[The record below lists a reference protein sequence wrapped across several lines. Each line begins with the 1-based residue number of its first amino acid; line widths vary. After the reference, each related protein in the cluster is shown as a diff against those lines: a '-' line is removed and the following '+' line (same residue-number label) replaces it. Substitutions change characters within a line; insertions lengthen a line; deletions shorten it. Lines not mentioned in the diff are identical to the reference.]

1 LYTYCTLAKTGTG
14 LPGEG
19 GKESLHDFL
28 LAVGFG
34 LITASI
40 LALSTV
46 ALSLQFSV
54 TNIPNF
60 AHGEIMTAGAY
71 GALVTQSVT
80 HNVVAAGLVACILG
94 GALAMFLNWA
104 ILAPFARA
112 GAKRLVLFILTI
124 ASGLVLQHVIL
135 LVFGGA
141 NLPYS
146 LPQSTARFIGPFIF
160 TDRSLAI
167 IGAAVVA
174 MLVVHVI
181 LRYTKFGKA
190 QRAIADSRE
199 LARISGINAALVIRL
214 TWLMAGAMGGLAGF
228 VLGVS
233 IGSLTPTLGYTFL
246 LVIFASAIVGGIGK
260 PYGAMLGALIIG
272 MAMEVSALYIPS
284 DYKPVV
290 AFAFLIL
297 TLLLR
302 PSGLFATFQG
312 ARA

>member
-1 LYTYCTLAKTGTG
+1 V
-14 LPGEG
+14 G
-19 GKESLHDFL
+19 GASLNDL
-28 LAVGFG
+28 LLVIGFG

-71 GALVTQSVT
+71 GALVTQNAT
-80 HNVVAAGLVACILG
+80 HNVLAAAIVACVLG
-94 GALAMFLNWA
+94 GLLALLLNWA
-104 ILAPFARA
+104 ILAPFARS

-124 ASGLVLQHVIL
+124 ASGLILQHVIL
-135 LVFGGA
+135 LIFGGA
-141 NLPYS
+141 NLTYA
-146 LPQSTARFIGPFIF
+146 LPSSPARRIGPFIF
-160 TDRSLAI
+160 TDRSLI
-167 IGAAVVA
+167 IMGAAVAV
-174 MLVVHVI
+174 MLALHLI

-190 QRAIADSRE
+190 QRAVADSRE
-199 LARISGINAALVIRL
+199 LARVSGIDAALIIRL

-228 VLGVS
+228 VFGVS

-246 LVIFASAIVGGIGK
+246 LVIFAAAIVGGIGK

-272 MAMEVSALYIPS
+272 MATEVSALYLPS

-290 AFAFLIL
+290 AFAFLII
-297 TLLLR
+297 TLLVR
-302 PSGLFATFQG
+302 PSGLFSTFQG

>member
-1 LYTYCTLAKTGTG
+1 M
-14 LPGEG
+14 G
-19 GKESLHDFL
+19 GGPLNDFL
-28 LAVGFG
+28 LSIGFG
-34 LITASI
+34 LVTASI

-71 GALVTQSVT
+71 GALVTQTLT
-80 HNVVAAGLVACILG
+80 HNVVAAAVVACLLG
-94 GALAMFLNWA
+94 GALALLLNWA

-124 ASGLVLQHVIL
+124 ASGLVLQHIIL
-135 LVFGGA
+135 LIFGGA
-141 NLPYS
+141 NLPYN
-146 LPQSTARFIGPFIF
+146 LPFGTAHRMGPFIF

-167 IGAAVVA
+167 IGAAVAV
-174 MLVVHVI
+174 MLGLH
-181 LRYTKFGKA
+181 LLLQYTKFGKA
-190 QRAIADSRE
+190 QRAVADSPE
-199 LARISGINAALVIRL
+199 LARVSGIDAAQIVRL
-214 TWLMAGAMGGLAGF
+214 TWLLAGAMGGLAGF

-246 LVIFASAIVGGIGK
+246 LVIFAAAIVGGIGK

-272 MAMEVSALYIPS
+272 MAMEVSALYLPS

-302 PSGLFATFQG
+302 PNGLFTTLRG
-312 ARA
+312 VRA

>member
-1 LYTYCTLAKTGTG
+1 LAARGGTL
-14 LPGEG
+14 
-19 GKESLHDFL
+19 LHDFL

-80 HNVVAAGLVACILG
+80 HNVVAAGVVACVLG

-135 LVFGGA
+135 LIFGGA

-146 LPQSTARFIGPFIF
+146 LPQSTPRFIGPFIF
-160 TDRSLAI
+160 TDRSLGI
-167 IGAAVVA
+167 IGAALVA

-199 LARISGINAALVIRL
+199 LARVSGINAALIIRL

-228 VLGVS
+228 VLGIS

-272 MAMEVSALYIPS
+272 MAMEISALYIPS

-297 TLLLR
+297 TLLIR

>member
-1 LYTYCTLAKTGTG
+1 MYTYGKLARETGTAAW
-14 LPGEG
+14 G
-19 GKESLHDFL
+19 GISLHDFL

-71 GALVTQSVT
+71 GALVTQSLT
-80 HNVVAAGLVACILG
+80 HNVVAAGLVACVLG

-167 IGAAVVA
+167 IGAAVAA
-174 MLVVHVI
+174 MLLVHVI
-181 LRYTKFGKA
+181 LRYTRFGKA

-199 LARISGINAALVIRL
+199 LARVSGINAAAIIRL

-272 MAMEVSALYIPS
+272 MAMEISALYIPS

-290 AFAFLIL
+290 AFAFLII
-297 TLLLR
+297 TLLIR

>member
-1 LYTYCTLAKTGTG
+1 V
-14 LPGEG
+14 G
-19 GKESLHDFL
+19 GGPLNDFL
-28 LAVGFG
+28 LSIGFG
-34 LITASI
+34 LVTASI

-71 GALVTQSVT
+71 GALVTQTLT
-80 HNVVAAGLVACILG
+80 HNVVAAAVVACLLG
-94 GALAMFLNWA
+94 GALALLLNWA

-124 ASGLVLQHVIL
+124 ASGLVLQHIIL
-135 LVFGGA
+135 LIFGGA
-141 NLPYS
+141 NLPYN
-146 LPQSTARFIGPFIF
+146 LPFGTAHRMGPFIF

-167 IGAAVVA
+167 IGAAVAV
-174 MLVVHVI
+174 MLGLH
-181 LRYTKFGKA
+181 LLLQYTKFGKA
-190 QRAIADSRE
+190 QRAVADSPE
-199 LARISGINAALVIRL
+199 LARVSGIDAARIVRL
-214 TWLMAGAMGGLAGF
+214 TWLLAGAMGGLAGF

-246 LVIFASAIVGGIGK
+246 LVIFAAAIVGGIGK

-272 MAMEVSALYIPS
+272 MAMEVSALYLPS

-302 PSGLFATFQG
+302 PNGLFTTLRG
-312 ARA
+312 VRA

>member
-1 LYTYCTLAKTGTG
+1 
-14 LPGEG
+14 
-19 GKESLHDFL
+19 
-28 LAVGFG
+28 
-34 LITASI
+34 
-40 LALSTV
+40 V

-80 HNVVAAGLVACILG
+80 HNVFAAGVVACLLG
-94 GALAMFLNWA
+94 GALALFLNWA
-104 ILAPFARA
+104 ILTPFARA

-124 ASGLVLQHVIL
+124 ASGLVLQNTIL
-135 LVFGGA
+135 LIFGGA

-146 LPQSTARFIGPFIF
+146 LPSSTARNIGPFIF

-174 MLVVHVI
+174 MLALHII

-190 QRAIADSRE
+190 QRAVADSRE
-199 LARISGINAALVIRL
+199 LARVSGIDAARVIRL
-214 TWLMAGAMGGLAGF
+214 TWLIAGAMGGLAGF

-246 LVIFASAIVGGIGK
+246 LVIFAAAIVGGIGK
-260 PYGAMLGALIIG
+260 PYGAMLGALLIG
-272 MAMEVSALYIPS
+272 MAMEISALYIPS
-284 DYKPVV
+284 DYKAVV
-290 AFAFLIL
+290 AFAFLIV
-297 TLLLR
+297 TLLIR

>member
-1 LYTYCTLAKTGTG
+1 MTAIVYILHTGAK
-14 LPGEG
+14 G
-19 GKESLHDFL
+19 GGGFLNDFL
-28 LAVGFG
+28 LAIGFG

-71 GALVTQSVT
+71 GAWVTQSVT
-80 HNVVAAGLVACILG
+80 HNVFLAGVVACVMG
-94 GALAMFLNWA
+94 GVLALFLNSA
-104 ILAPFARA
+104 ILAPFARS

-135 LVFGGA
+135 LIFGGA

-146 LPQSTARFIGPFIF
+146 LPSSPARRIGPFIL

-167 IGAAVVA
+167 IGAAVVV
-174 MLVVHVI
+174 MVGVHLI

-190 QRAIADSRE
+190 QRAVADSRE
-199 LARISGINAALVIRL
+199 LARVSGIDSALIVRL

-246 LVIFASAIVGGIGK
+246 LVVFAAAIVGGIGK
-260 PYGAMLGALIIG
+260 PYGAMLGALLIG
-272 MAMEVSALYIPS
+272 LAMEVSALYLPS
-284 DYKPVV
+284 DYKLVV
-290 AFAFLIL
+290 AFAFLIV
-297 TLLLR
+297 TLLIR
-302 PSGLFATFQG
+302 PSGLFPSFQG

>member
-1 LYTYCTLAKTGTG
+1 MHTDEETRTGW
-14 LPGEG
+14 E
-19 GKESLHDFL
+19 ERSLHDFL

-80 HNVVAAGLVACILG
+80 HNVVAAGLVACVLG

-124 ASGLVLQHVIL
+124 ASGLILQHVIL

-146 LPQSTARFIGPFIF
+146 LPQSTPRFIGPFIF

-167 IGAAVVA
+167 IAAALAA
-174 MLVVHVI
+174 MLLVHVI

-199 LARISGINAALVIRL
+199 LARVSGINAALIIRL

-272 MAMEVSALYIPS
+272 MAMEISALYIPS

-297 TLLLR
+297 TLLIR

>member
-1 LYTYCTLAKTGTG
+1 
-14 LPGEG
+14 
-19 GKESLHDFL
+19 
-28 LAVGFG
+28 
-34 LITASI
+34 
-40 LALSTV
+40 
-46 ALSLQFSV
+46 
-54 TNIPNF
+54 
-60 AHGEIMTAGAY
+60 MTAGAY

-80 HNVVAAGLVACILG
+80 HNVVAAAVVACLLG
-94 GALAMFLNWA
+94 GALALFLNWA

-112 GAKRLVLFILTI
+112 GARRLVLFILTI

-135 LVFGGA
+135 LIFGGA
-141 NLPYS
+141 NLPYN
-146 LPQSTARFIGPFIF
+146 LPFGTAHRMGPFIF

-167 IGAAVVA
+167 IAAAVIV
-174 MLVVHVI
+174 MLGVHVI

-190 QRAIADSRE
+190 QRAVADSRE
-199 LARISGINAALVIRL
+199 LARVSGIDAAHVVRL

-246 LVIFASAIVGGIGK
+246 LVIFAAAIVGGIGK

-272 MAMEVSALYIPS
+272 MAMEVSALYLPS

-302 PSGLFATFQG
+302 PNGLFATFQG
-312 ARA
+312 ARG